1 MYKLMQVEEPID
13 IFVSHDWPLGITDY
27 GNWEQLVR
35 QKPFFEKEVI
45 RSVPRVQFLVH
56 KYKTQVRV
64 GKNFIFIID
73 AHCFCIL
80 DKLLIHSYK
89 LSFIF
94 IINFQLLLQ
103 HRSGTSYLFAL
114 FVGIFS

>member
-45 RSVPRVQFLVH
+45 RSVPRVQF
-56 KYKTQVRV
+56 
-64 GKNFIFIID
+64 
-73 AHCFCIL
+73 
-80 DKLLIHSYK
+80 
-89 LSFIF
+89 
-94 IINFQLLLQ
+94 
-103 HRSGTSYLFAL
+103 
-114 FVGIFS
+114 